1 MASRTGY
8 VGTQASG
15 DILTAANYTKLPNGW
30 IGWSQATADQ
40 TGIEAQVSLTNM
52 GVTVTVG
59 TSRRLK
65 ISVQVTVRADDGET
79 LRGLLWEDGTQLD
92 WWARETAGVY
102 GPDGRIFSAFTI
114 RAPTSGSHTYF
125 CTLENEAGV
134 AGTPLSTSASST
146 HPGWILV
153 EDIGPAS

>member
-1 MASRTGY
+1 MASRTAY
-8 VGTQASG
+8 AGTAASG
-15 DILTAANYTKLPNGW
+15 DIYTAANHTKMPGGW
-30 IGWSQATADQ
+30 IGWSSATADQ
-40 TGIEAQVSLTNM
+40 TNIKTQVSLTNM

-65 ISVQVTVRADDGET
+65 ISVQITVTAPDGET
-79 LRGLLWEDGTQLD
+79 IRGLLWEDGTQLD

-102 GPDGRIFSAFTI
+102 GTDGRIFSAFTI

-125 CTLENEAGV
+125 CTLENEAGA
-134 AGTPLSTSASST
+134 AGAAIATSASSV

-153 EDIGPAS
+153 EDMGPAS